1 MDTYNIQFYDLLS
14 RALGEGESVQS
25 FLDNT
30 MALKYNSLQLDG
42 FTFDPFMQTD
52 FTFEQVL
59 GEVGLN
65 ATAQYYDLDS
75 PPLPDGT
82 PGFKSYTGKIPR
94 MKKVEYFNEDKLRK
108 MRLVED
114 RKSATA
120 DQIAEIAYQQLFIT
134 VDNLIGGHTNALT
147 YQRHQAV
154 STGKFTINA
163 TNNPKGIKDIVI
175 DYHVPAANKTT
186 LSGNSRW
193 WTSATHTDANK
204 GSAADPVKDMVAIVE
219 KARKAGIRGHFEVN
233 IDFLKEVVNHPAVI
247 AQIGISVLPVAAA
260 AQQSSYAGIMT
271 YEAKKSALE
280 GLVGAPI
287 KAIDSLVPIEGIDKA
302 NKAFVKANV
311 DAFEK
316 DVLVFV
322 PDGNIGV
329 VKTVEPIAIEGG
341 QYGSFYGGK
350 LLLTVGVDYVKKCQG
365 FYTEMTSLVI
375 PSVPQFM
382 WYLYPCDPT
391 AS

>member
-1 MDTYNIQFYDLLS
+1 MDTYSIQFYDLLS
-14 RALGEGESVQS
+14 RALGAGESIQT

-42 FTFDPFMQTD
+42 FVMEPFMQTD
-52 FTFEQVL
+52 FVFEQVI
-59 GEVGLN
+59 GELGLN

-82 PGFKSYTGKIPR
+82 PGFKAFTGKIPR

-108 MRLVED
+108 MKLIED
-114 RKSATA
+114 RRSATA
-120 DQIAEIAYQQLFIT
+120 AQIAEIAYQQLFIT

-186 LSGNSRW
+186 LTEDARW
-193 WTSATHTDANK
+193 WTSSTHTTANE
-204 GSAADPVKDMVAIVE
+204 GSAADPIADLLAIVE
-219 KARKAGIRGHFEVN
+219 KARKAGVRGHFEVN
-233 IDFLKEVVNHPAVI
+233 IDYLKECLNHSAVL
-247 AQIGISVLPVAAA
+247 AKIGISVLPAAGSTA
-260 AQQSSYAGIMT
+260 QSSYAAIMT
-271 YEAKKSALE
+271 YESKKVAVE
-280 GLVGAPI
+280 GLIGASI
-287 KAIDSLVPIEGIDKA
+287 KAIDSLVPIESIDKA
-302 NKAFVKANV
+302 NKAYTKANV
-311 DAFEK
+311 DAFDK
-316 DVLVFV
+316 NVWVFV

-350 LLLTVGVDYVKKCQG
+350 LLLTVGVDFVKKCQS
-365 FYTEMTSLVI
+365 FNTEMTSLVI
-375 PSVPQFM
+375 PTSPQYM
-382 WYLYPCDPT
+382 WYLYPN
-391 AS
+391 A